1 MANHMSEVAKMLGVE
16 LGEEFMCSNGYEYIL
31 KDNGIIESRYSNDA
45 RFCES
50 IFSATLNDLLNGKLT
65 IKRKPWKPK
74 DDENYWYI
82 DENGEA
88 WSGEAWRNRFD
99 DCEYASD
106 HMNYYKLGNCYRTRE
121 EAEANRDKWVAFY
134 ASDEVLEV

>member
-1 MANHMSEVAKMLGVE
+1 MANYMAEVAKMLGVE
-16 LGEEFMCSNGYEYIL
+16 LGERFNITNCRGDYYFTDSDFKRDGDELAF
-31 KDNGIIESRYSNDA
+31 YSTLY
-45 RFCES
+45 S
-50 IFSATLNDLLNGKLT
+50 ILNGTYT

-74 DDENYWYI
+74 DNENYWYI

-106 HMNYYKLGNCYRTRE
+106 YMNYYKLGNCYRTRE

-134 ASDEVLEV
+134 ESDEVLEVVK